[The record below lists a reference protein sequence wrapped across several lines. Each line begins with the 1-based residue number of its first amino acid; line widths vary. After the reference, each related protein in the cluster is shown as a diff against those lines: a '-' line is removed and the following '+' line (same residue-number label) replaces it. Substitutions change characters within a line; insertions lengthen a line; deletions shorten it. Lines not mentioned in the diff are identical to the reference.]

1 MLFRK
6 LLAAGS
12 AWWES
17 RLLSMPAKR
26 ARFARSA
33 VWAACAVGGVLIF
46 ALILPI
52 APINSAWW
60 NVTNRIN
67 DNLREEI
74 GWPDLVQA
82 VARVRDSLPAEE
94 RARFA
99 ILAGNYG
106 EAGAID
112 LYGPA
117 YGLPKAICG
126 VNSYWLRGYGDPPP
140 ETLIVI
146 GFSRAF
152 AQRNFEFCDLA
163 GHTTNRYGVKNEETL
178 NHPDIFVCRRLRRPW
193 PEFWKQLRNFG

>member
-1 MLFRK
+1 
-6 LLAAGS
+6 
-12 AWWES
+12 
-17 RLLSMPAKR
+17 MPAKR

-126 VNSYWLRGYGDPPP
+126 VNSYWLRGYGDPRSTPVAAEFDRWLGQTVALPP
-140 ETLIVI
+140 TERQARLADWA
-146 GFSRAF
+146 RASGP
-152 AQRNFEFCDLA
+152 A
-163 GHTTNRYGVKNEETL
+163 GRLCHPPRAEEHLLPLHVAAGAAGDGVGRCVFTDRVMAV
-178 NHPDIFVCRRLRRPW
+178 DISAFR
-193 PEFWKQLRNFG
+193 FD